1 MTTVIASVLTAI
13 VTAAITH
20 FYHRKGSAEHR
31 EIRDSIAQLVPVT
44 ESSQSGDTQSWFV
57 ESTHQEGATVAV
69 LQSILANVG
78 DEVGFSRLH
87 EIVTD
92 LRDKTIPRVAEQS
105 GRSYRAHLKALDQ
118 LTAFLDD
125 VERVQGKHRRR
136 MERRSRPE

>member
-1 MTTVIASVLTAI
+1 MTIVISTVLTAI

-20 FYHRKGSAEHR
+20 FYHRKGSAEHGD
-31 EIRDSIAQLVPVT
+31 IRDSIARLVPVP
-44 ESSQSGDTQSWFV
+44 EWSRSGDTPSWFV
-57 ESTHQEGATVAV
+57 EPTHQEGATVAV

-105 GRSYRAHLKALDQ
+105 GRSYRAHLKVLDQ
-118 LTAFLDD
+118 LPAFFDD
-125 VERVQGKHRRR
+125 VERIQGKHQRR